1 METASPVSSTL
12 RPGDLLEGRYELE
25 VPLGAG
31 GTARVFRALD
41 RTTKATVAV
50 KVMDPELEGTDTV
63 AYFTQEAR
71 LAARIRDPHLIAALH
86 FGEDAGRRFIVF
98 DYMVGAVPL
107 RVLAERGRLAP
118 RRVCVVALQV
128 LYGLQAL
135 HRAGVVH
142 GDVSLNNCLWR
153 EHEGPRDEVLL
164 IDLGRAWIRPP
175 CPAVSGGPTSP
186 PEGQGTPGYTA
197 PEILLEA
204 DADHRADLWSV
215 GAIMYALLTAREVD
229 LGECESEELLDVP
242 PPRALLR
249 SIPKAVDAVVK
260 RSLLAPPSE
269 RYPSAAAMIAELQ
282 AVLAQLDA
290 APRQRAVPV
299 WLSISGG
306 VLAGALGVL
315 VTRAGLG
322 AAPVAEPPSS
332 LAAPSRAN
340 LPATR
345 STPPPAEPE
354 PAPSTPGIA
363 PATTTPVQTPPIDGT
378 TPTPTSTTPTEP
390 AQSTPP
396 GITPATTTLVQTP
409 PLDGASSTPTPTSTT
424 PTGTTPPEGAST
436 KRAKPRLTWAVVK
449 RKASR
454 PATTRALRACTS
466 ESYISLGLRVE
477 DGRATLESIDDV
489 PLALPRDR
497 CAAAVV
503 AGLRFAR
510 GEPLVGVVGV
520 QLPEP
525 GSIAVAKG

>member
-1 METASPVSSTL
+1 METASPVSSKL

-50 KVMDPELEGTDTV
+50 KIMDPELECTDTV
-63 AYFTQEAR
+63 AYFIQEAR

-107 RVLAERGRLAP
+107 SVLAARGRLTA
-118 RRVCVVALQV
+118 RRVCVVALQI

-135 HRAGVVH
+135 HRSGVVH

-197 PEILLEA
+197 PEILVEA

-249 SIPKAVDAVVK
+249 SIPEAVDAVVM
-260 RSLLAPPSE
+260 RALAPASE

-282 AVLAQLDA
+282 VVLAQLDA

-306 VLAGALGVL
+306 VLAGSLGVL
-315 VTRAGLG
+315 VTKAGLG

-332 LAAPSRAN
+332 LAAAPSRAN

-363 PATTTPVQTPPIDGT
+363 PATTP
-378 TPTPTSTTPTEP
+378 
-390 AQSTPP
+390 
-396 GITPATTTLVQTP
+396 LVQTP
-409 PLDGASSTPTPTSTT
+409 PLDGASSTPTSTTPTSTT
-424 PTGTTPPEGAST
+424 PTSTTPPEGAST
-436 KRAKPRLTWAVVK
+436 KQAKPRLTWAAVT
-449 RKASR
+449 RKASS

-477 DGRATLESIDDV
+477 AGRATLESIDDV

-503 AGLRFAR
+503 AGLRFAG

-525 GSIAVAKG
+525 GSVVR

>member
-1 METASPVSSTL
+1 METASPVSSKL

-41 RTTKATVAV
+41 RTTKAIVAV

-107 RVLAERGRLAP
+107 SVLAERGRLAA
-118 RRVCVVALQV
+118 RRVCVVALQI

-197 PEILLEA
+197 PEILVEA

-249 SIPKAVDAVVK
+249 SIPEAVDAVVM
-260 RSLLAPPSE
+260 RALTPPSE
-269 RYPSAAAMIAELQ
+269 RYPSAGAMIEELQ
-282 AVLAQLDA
+282 AVLARLDA
-290 APRQRAVPV
+290 APRRRAVPV
-299 WLSISGG
+299 WLSVGGG

-315 VTRAGLG
+315 VTKASLG
-322 AAPVAEPPSS
+322 ASPVAQPPSS
-332 LAAPSRAN
+332 LAAAPPRA
-340 LPATR
+340 T
-345 STPPPAEPE
+345 PPAEPE
-354 PAPSTPGIA
+354 PAPSTSPDID
-363 PATTTPVQTPPIDGT
+363 PAISTPVQTP
-378 TPTPTSTTPTEP
+378 
-390 AQSTPP
+390 
-396 GITPATTTLVQTP
+396 L
-409 PLDGASSTPTPTSTT
+409 LDGASSTPTPSSA
-424 PTGTTPPEGAST
+424 TPPEGASI
-436 KRAKPRLTWAVVK
+436 KQAKPRLTWAAVT
-449 RKASR
+449 RKASSL
-454 PATTRALRACTS
+454 ATTRALRACTS

-477 DGRATLESIDDV
+477 NGRATLESIDGV

-503 AGLRFAR
+503 AGLRFAS

-525 GSIAVAKG
+525 GSVVR